1 MDRYTRHQLKHDE
14 FQDTVETV
22 QIYVSEHLRQII
34 VVAAAVIIVVGGA
47 LWLKSYN
54 AQQEAAANNQLQIAV
69 GTFDAGVGT
78 PDPNN
83 PAQAGPM
90 FPTSKAKYETAL
102 KQFGQIVKLY
112 PRTKAAA
119 YAEVHMGICQA
130 RLGNDAVAIKTL
142 REASQKS
149 DKEVAALAQF
159 ALAGE
164 LLKTGKLDDAT
175 KIYQSLANHP
185 ALTVPRATA
194 LLAMADAYRATQ
206 PNRAREIYSQIQ
218 KEFGSDEV
226 IAEVLKQQIASL
238 PAK

>member
-22 QIYVSEHLRQII
+22 QIFVSEHLRQII
-34 VVAAAVIIVVGGA
+34 FVTAAVILVVGGA
-47 LWLKSYN
+47 LWLKSYY
-54 AQQEAAANNQLQIAV
+54 AQQEAAANNQLQAAI
-69 GTFDAGVGT
+69 GTFNAYVGA

-83 PAQAGPM
+83 PMASGQM
-90 FPTSKAKYETAL
+90 FPTAKVKYEEAL
-102 KQFGQIVKLY
+102 TEFGEIVKRY
-112 PRTKAAA
+112 PRTKAAG
-119 YAEVHMGICQA
+119 YAEVHMGVCQA

-142 REASQKS
+142 REAGQKS
-149 DKEVAALAQF
+149 DKEIAALAQF

-185 ALTVPRATA
+185 TMTVPRATA
-194 LLAMADAYRATQ
+194 LLAMADAYRTTE
-206 PNRAREIYSQIQ
+206 PSRAREIYSQIQ
-218 KEFGSDEV
+218 KEFGSDDV

-238 PAK
+238 PK

>member
-47 LWLKSYN
+47 LWLKSYS

-90 FPTSKAKYETAL
+90 FPTSKAKYEMAL
-102 KQFGQIVKLY
+102 QQFGQIAKLY

-149 DKEVAALAQF
+149 GKEVAALAQF

-185 ALTVPRATA
+185 TLTVPRATA

-206 PNRAREIYSQIQ
+206 PNRARDIYIQIQ